1 MLKKIL
7 LALLVIFVLI
17 QFFRIDK
24 TVPEYEKSMD
34 FMEITQPVAE
44 VREILT
50 NACYD
55 CHSHET
61 RYPWYSQVAPVSW
74 WIKHHIDDGKKHLNF
89 SEWGSYSEKKAD
101 HKLDECV
108 EEVEEGKM
116 PLSSYT
122 ITHGDADL
130 TKEQKKLL
138 VDFFVGLRT
147 GISEDNGY
155 EDEDH
160 EDHDH

>member
-1 MLKKIL
+1 MFKKIL
-7 LALLVIFVLI
+7 LALLVLFVLI

-24 TVPEYEKSMD
+24 TVPEFDRSKD

-44 VREILT
+44 VREIL
-50 NACYD
+50 NVACYD

-74 WIKHHIDDGKKHLNF
+74 WVKHHIDDGKKHLNF
-89 SEWGSYSEKKAD
+89 SEWGLYSEKKAD

-116 PLSSYT
+116 PLNSYT
-122 ITHGDADL
+122 WTHGDADL
-130 TKEQKKLL
+130 SKEQKKLL

-147 GISEDNGY
+147 GLSENNF
-155 EDEDH
+155 EDPDH
-160 EDHDH
+160 